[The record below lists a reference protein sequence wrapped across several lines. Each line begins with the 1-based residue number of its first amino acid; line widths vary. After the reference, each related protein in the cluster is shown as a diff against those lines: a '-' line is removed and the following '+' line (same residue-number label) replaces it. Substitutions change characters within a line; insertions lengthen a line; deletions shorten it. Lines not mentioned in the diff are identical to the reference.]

1 VQQRKTNKPSTQP
14 ALNDAIRQQIGLRL
28 EPVKAMVDVIVI
40 DHVEHPS
47 PN

>member
-1 VQQRKTNKPSTQP
+1 MQ
-14 ALNDAIRQQIGLRL
+14 QQIGLRI

-40 DHVEHPS
+40 DHVEQPS